1 MDASLYD
8 EFNRLEGEFW
18 WFVGRRRIVI
28 SLLKRSLTQRERPSI
43 LDVGCGTG
51 FNLTALQEVGD
62 TYCVENSPDALRYL
76 EKRGLRSRVVVAA
89 LPYLSLPRQYNAIT
103 CLDVLEHVRE
113 DNEALG
119 SLFQCLRPGGLLLIT
134 VPAYQ
139 WLWSEHDAVNHHV
152 RRYSKSELQ
161 GKVLRAGFK
170 IERLTYFNTF
180 LFPLAI
186 IFRIWRKVTRAPES
200 DFKYRWGILER
211 IFAAV
216 FSSESRLLSLGLNF
230 PFGLSLVCVA
240 RRP

>member
-62 TYCVENSPDALRYL
+62 TYGVENSPDALRYL

-103 CLDVLEHVRE
+103 CLDVLEH
-113 DNEALG
+113 
-119 SLFQCLRPGGLLLIT
+119 FI
-134 VPAYQ
+134 
-139 WLWSEHDAVNHHV
+139 
-152 RRYSKSELQ
+152 
-161 GKVLRAGFK
+161 
-170 IERLTYFNTF
+170 
-180 LFPLAI
+180 
-186 IFRIWRKVTRAPES
+186 
-200 DFKYRWGILER
+200 
-211 IFAAV
+211 
-216 FSSESRLLSLGLNF
+216 
-230 PFGLSLVCVA
+230 
-240 RRP
+240 